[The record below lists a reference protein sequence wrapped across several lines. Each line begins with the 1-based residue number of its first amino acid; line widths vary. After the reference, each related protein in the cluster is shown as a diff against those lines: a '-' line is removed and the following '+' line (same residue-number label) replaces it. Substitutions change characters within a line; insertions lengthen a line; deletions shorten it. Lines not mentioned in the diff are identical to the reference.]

1 MKNFDVIEE
10 MLAAAGADNRFSLSE
25 PEVYRVLELAGLKAP
40 KYILYPAA
48 CGAAAASADAVSR
61 LAGDKA
67 VLKLVSSKT
76 LHKTESGGVKVVD
89 KTAAALEEALK
100 GLAAKFPDAEGFMA
114 VEFLP
119 HSAFALGEEL
129 LLGARSDD
137 AFGPVITLGP
147 GGTNAEALIK
157 SLRPGLSP
165 SVMPVDLAFSA
176 KDWEAFLGKSWIWKY
191 ASGGVRGGRRLV
203 QDVEMLEWLEGF
215 SRLMNYFRDGGRSG
229 WAIEELEINPLAA
242 GKGGLTALDGVLR
255 FRKARP
261 PAPRR
266 KPSKNGVASLLH
278 TRSVAVVGVS
288 EKKMNMARIILN
300 NIGRAGFPKEKTY
313 IIKEGAAEIDG
324 VKCFPSPAALPEKID
339 MYVVAVPS
347 PEVPRVLA
355 EAGDSG
361 KVNGVVLISGGMG
374 EKAGSEDMGRTVVE
388 IIARAREKNPDFALS
403 GGNSMGIVLNG
414 VKINTFFI
422 PDYKL
427 AHPLGVNP
435 HNAKTAFV
443 SQSGAFVISTISR
456 MPWLKPAYSVT
467 VGNQQ
472 DVTVPDYVER
482 LAEDDELKVLL
493 VYMEGFKP
501 GDGLALAHVI
511 EKARANGKQVVLYK
525 AGRTAVGQKAVM
537 GHTASIAGDYL
548 VTRLIM
554 EKAGALVAETFDDF
568 NDLAA
573 MACYFSGL
581 EIKHGNTFFLSNAGF
596 EGAGMADGVSGRLT
610 AEISPELAAY
620 MGKTLKDFKLDSIV
634 DAKNPLDITPM
645 ASDGAIAG
653 IIKKALASDEFS
665 GAVVSMVPL
674 TPAMNTLP
682 KGAGWPD
689 DLEKSFLKG
698 AAEAARVARKP
709 LIFCVAAGAIYEP
722 YCACAQALGLP
733 VFRSS
738 DRAVAVYGKYLD
750 YVMGHAAHRVRP
762 GAAAPAAARE

>member
-1 MKNFDVIEE
+1 MENFEAIEKI
-10 MLAAAGADNRFSLSE
+10 LAAAGSEKRSSLSE
-25 PEVYRVLELAGLKAP
+25 PEVYRVLELAGLEAP
-40 KYILYPAA
+40 KYTLYPAA
-48 CGAAAASADAVSR
+48 GFDAKTAALDVVSK
-61 LAGDKA
+61 LSGDKA

-76 LHKTESGGVKVVD
+76 LHKTESGGVKVAD

-100 GLAAKFPDAEGFMA
+100 AMTDKFPDAEAFMA

-157 SLRPGLSP
+157 SLRAGLTP
-165 SVMPVDLAFSA
+165 SVIPVDLAFNA
-176 KDWEAFLGKSWIWKY
+176 QAWEPFLGNCWIWKY
-191 ASGGVRGGRRLV
+191 VAGGVRGGRRLA
-203 QDVEMLEWLEGF
+203 QDGEILKWLEGF
-215 SRLMNYFRDGGRSG
+215 SHLMKHFRDGGPSD
-229 WAIEELEINPLAA
+229 WAIEEFEINPLAVS
-242 GKGGLTALDGVLR
+242 KGRLTALDGVLR
-255 FRKARP
+255 FRKAKKT
-261 PAPRR
+261 APRL

-278 TRSVAVVGVS
+278 TKSVAVVGVS

-300 NIGRAGFPKEKTY
+300 NVAKAGFPKEKTY

-324 VKCFPSPAALPEKID
+324 VKCFPSPSALPEKID

-355 EAGDSG
+355 EAGASG

-374 EKAGSEDMGRTVVE
+374 EKAGSEGMAGTVVE
-388 IIARAREKNPDFALS
+388 TIARAREKNPDFALS
-403 GGNSMGIVLNG
+403 GGNSMGIVLND

-422 PDYKL
+422 PEYKME
-427 AHPLGVNP
+427 HPLGVNP
-435 HNAKTAFV
+435 YNARTAFV
-443 SQSGAFVISTISR
+443 SQSGAFVISTISK

-482 LAEDDELKVLL
+482 LADEDDLKVIL

-501 GDGLALAHVI
+501 GDGLALARVI
-511 EKARANGKQVVLYK
+511 EKARSKGKQVILYK
-525 AGRTAVGQKAVM
+525 AGRTAVGCKAVM

-568 NDLAA
+568 CDLTA
-573 MACYFSGL
+573 MACYFADYGL
-581 EIKHGNTFFLSNAGF
+581 RHGNTFFMSNAGF
-596 EGAGMADGVSGRLT
+596 EGAGMADGVTGRIT
-610 AEISPELAAY
+610 ADMSKGVAAE
-620 MGKTLKDFKLDSIV
+620 MEKTLKEFRLDSIV

-645 ASDGAIAG
+645 APDAAIG
-653 IIKKALASDEFS
+653 GVVKTALASDEFS
-665 GAVVSMVPL
+665 GVLVSMVPL
-674 TPAMNTLP
+674 TAMMNTLP
-682 KGAGWPD
+682 KSGAYPD

-698 AAEAARVARKP
+698 AAEAAREARKP
-709 LIFCVAAGAIYEP
+709 LLFCVAAGSIYEP
-722 YCACAQALGLP
+722 YCAYAQSFGLP
-733 VFRSS
+733 VFRSA
-738 DRAVAVYGKYLD
+738 DRAVSIYRKYLD
-750 YVMGHAAHRVRP
+750 YVIG
-762 GAAAPAAARE
+762 